1 MTRTGKAA
9 GQAERDENGAEAASA
24 KNTTKY
30 KAGLQLVV
38 CVRAA
43 AAVVRSTVSLITALA
58 CVCACVRTR
67 DAQPIGGL
75 CIAI

>member
-58 CVCACVRTR
+58 CVRTR